1 MIGRWI
7 FIRDGR
13 LSGRTKLVLA
23 VLFLLAMIALVP
35 LRLVV
40 ANVPG
45 LTARSVDGPAWSGT
59 IRDLRAGPLPLGD
72 VDAGLLPLPLLIG
85 RPEMWIARHG
95 TSAAPFAARA
105 AGGEGWL
112 RLSRVNGTVPL
123 ADGMAGLPVAS
134 ASFTD
139 FALRMEGGKCVE
151 ASGTASLTLSQLSV
165 LLPDAIAV
173 SGQARCEGG
182 ALLVPMQGAGGMEHL
197 TLRVQGSG
205 AWTAD
210 LALSGLPAEVSGPL
224 VDMGF
229 SARPGGIG
237 FRASG
242 QF

>member
-1 MIGRWI
+1 MIRRWI

-13 LSGRTKLVLA
+13 LSGRTKV
-23 VLFLLAMIALVP
+23 LLAALFVVALIALTP

-85 RPEMWIARHG
+85 RPEVWITRHG
-95 TSAAPFAARA
+95 TAATPFAARA
-105 AGGEGWL
+105 AGGAGWL
-112 RLSRVNGTVPL
+112 RLSRVNGMVPL
-123 ADGMAGLPVAS
+123 ADGMGGLPVAS
-134 ASFTD
+134 AGFTD

-151 ASGTASLTLSQLSV
+151 AHGTASLTLAPLSI
-165 LLPDAIAV
+165 LLPDPIAV

-182 ALLVPMQGAGGMEHL
+182 ALVVPMQSAGGMEHL

-210 LALSGLPAEVSGPL
+210 LALSGLPVEVSGPL
-224 VDMGF
+224 IDMGF

>member
-1 MIGRWI
+1 MIRRWI

-13 LSGRTKLVLA
+13 LSGRTKL
-23 VLFLLAMIALVP
+23 LLAALFVIALLALLP
-35 LRLVV
+35 LRVVV
-40 ANVPG
+40 AKVPG

-85 RPEMWIARHG
+85 RPEVWITRHG
-95 TSAAPFAARA
+95 TAAAPFTAHA
-105 AGGEGWL
+105 AGGDGWL

-134 ASFTD
+134 AGFTD
-139 FALRMEGGKCVE
+139 FALRIEGGKCME
-151 ASGTASLTLSQLSV
+151 AKGAASITLAPLSV
-165 LLPDAIAV
+165 LLPDPITV
-173 SGQARCEGG
+173 SGQARCDRGV
-182 ALLVPMQGAGGMEHL
+182 LVVPMQGAGGMEHL

-210 LALSGLPAEVSGPL
+210 LALSGLPVEVSGPL

-229 SARPGGIG
+229 TARPGGIG